1 MDTLREAS
9 RKLSEDLHSDIRSR
23 LHLLDGLRFV
33 AAAAVLSTHYF
44 NTNPLSGVIPSPDF
58 AAIGQVARYG
68 FLGVHVFFVISGF
81 VILATAYKAGAVEF
95 VSGRFARIVPTFAIC
110 ALITLTVTSIDGRQA
125 FSPWLY
131 LANLTFEPHIFGLT
145 YIDGAYWTLRYEVQF
160 YAYTAL
166 VLTFFDIRKV
176 IMPICICWLAIAA
189 ICTAG
194 LMPKLLRWIFIADY
208 APLFIVG
215 IGIFLWLR
223 ERKLSQLV
231 LIGAATSLSV
241 VNELAHSASQPIH
254 VPVDGPYWN
263 PWIIGIFV
271 ACIPLIVIGAATP
284 LKMKGKMLY
293 ILGGLSYPIYLLHS
307 EIGISVSGLF
317 PANEPIV
324 AALFATL
331 FVAAIAAVVFVVD
344 DRYRSSV
351 RLSVERLLR
360 RRFTQRERA
369 EIVARKD

>member
-1 MDTLREAS
+1 MRETSREVSEGLR
-9 RKLSEDLHSDIRSR
+9 SDIRSR

-44 NTNPLSGVIPSPDF
+44 DTNLPAGVIPSPDL

-81 VILATAYKAGAVEF
+81 VILATAYKADATEF
-95 VSGRFARIVPTFAIC
+95 LSGRFARIVPTFAIC
-110 ALITLTVTSIDGRQA
+110 ALITLIVTSIDGRQP

-160 YAYTAL
+160 YAYVAL
-166 VLTFFDIRKV
+166 VLAFFDIRKA
-176 IMPICICWLAIAA
+176 IMPICVCWLVIAA

-208 APLFIVG
+208 APLFMVG

-223 ERKLSQLV
+223 ERKLSNLA
-231 LIGAATSLSV
+231 LIGAATSLCV
-241 VNELAHSASQPIH
+241 VNELVHSASQPIYI
-254 VPVDGPYWN
+254 PVAGPYWN

-284 LKMKGKMLY
+284 LKMKGKTLY

-317 PANEPIV
+317 PANEPVV

-331 FVAAIAAVVFVVD
+331 LVTATAAVIFAVD

-351 RLSVERLLR
+351 RLTVERVLR
-360 RRFTQRERA
+360 RRF
-369 EIVARKD
+369 V